1 MKLAKFIY
9 VKYLTS
15 LLLSISVSFLIFYIF
30 SLLGNLGENI
40 VFSKILLVSFLNV
53 LEIMTIVPSFLIFLS
68 IVLFL
73 IILKSNNEILII
85 KEYFSPFKLLLIFFP
100 IVFIFSVFEISK
112 ENYSSLFTNIKNE
125 ILGFNKNLDMK
136 VIISENLDDKSII
149 IVKGIDL
156 NESAINEMQRYR
168 IKDNQILEGE
178 FSEDLFLLDGKLIA
192 NNLIKYFND
201 EIIKIDNPE
210 TIINNF
216 EKYDKEKFIYKSY
229 KNDNEIKFIHL
240 IEFAYFIIFFWCLF
254 TIFLNKE
261 YVDKKKN
268 IVIPFFIG
276 LILLLYALITGTNKI
291 IEYNYLFNIL
301 TLLIFILIFIKY
313 YKYE

>member
-40 VFSKILLVSFLNV
+40 VFSKILIVSFLNV
-53 LEIMTIVPSFLIFLS
+53 FEIMTVIPSFLIFLS
-68 IVLFL
+68 IILFL

-100 IVFIFSVFEISK
+100 IVFIFSIVEINK
-112 ENYSSLFTNIKNE
+112 GKFSSLFTNIKNE

-136 VIISENLDDKSII
+136 IIISENFNDKSIL

-156 NESAINEMQRYR
+156 NKSEIDEIQRYR

-178 FSEDLFLLDGKLIA
+178 FSYDLFLSNGKLIA

-201 EIIKIDNPE
+201 EILKLDNPK
-210 TIINNF
+210 IIISNF
-216 EKYDKEKFIYKSY
+216 DRYNKEKFIYKSY
-229 KNDNEIKFIHL
+229 KKTMKLSLFIS
-240 IEFAYFIIFFWCLF
+240 
-254 TIFLNKE
+254 LN
-261 YVDKKKN
+261 
-268 IVIPFFIG
+268 
-276 LILLLYALITGTNKI
+276 LCIL
-291 IEYNYLFNIL
+291 
-301 TLLIFILIFIKY
+301 
-313 YKYE
+313 